1 MDLILDTG
9 GVFGSLPPLALP
21 RVISGDAGV
30 VPTPPAPKPCTPPP
44 SGESNSSPSPNAS
57 LLRVDVGVVSKCPP
71 ASVSSTTLRR
81 VGCFFLGAAGG
92 SIGMSSR
99 PGRTGWVIGGVDDM
113 APRLCRLG

>member
-21 RVISGDAGV
+21 RVIGGDAGV
-30 VPTPPAPKPCTPPP
+30 VPTPPEPKPCTPTP
-44 SGESNSSPSPNAS
+44 SGESNSSPSPNANF
-57 LLRVDVGVVSKCPP
+57 LRVDVGVVSKCP
-71 ASVSSTTLRR
+71 SECSSTTRRR

-113 APRLCRLG
+113 APRVCRLG